1 MSSAN
6 LDLVCSILSGW
17 ERGDW
22 GSLEWVHPEIEY
34 VIADGPAPGTWRGLA
49 GMAESYG
56 EWLSAWEDFR
66 IDAEDYREIDD
77 ERVLVLTYYSGRA
90 KTSQGELGPMRAKAA
105 TLFHVRD
112 GKVTRLVGYWDRE
125 HAFADLGLTPD
136 TGT

>member
-1 MSSAN
+1 
-6 LDLVCSILSGW
+6 
-17 ERGDW
+17 
-22 GSLEWVHPEIEY
+22 
-34 VIADGPAPGTWRGLA
+34 
-49 GMAESYG
+49 MAESYG

-125 HAFADLGLTPD
+125 HALSDLGLAPEAGAAD
-136 TGT
+136 SP